1 MVPFPE
7 PSIFQEGSEC
17 LCLFIFIF
25 CVSRT
30 GTIPPSTDPSSS
42 FPMNASLFFIISYFA
57 SRRFIVAVLEFG
69 LRLVTVMLFWF
80 ELGSQII
87 GSFNGQM

>member
-1 MVPFPE
+1 
-7 PSIFQEGSEC
+7 
-17 LCLFIFIF
+17 
-25 CVSRT
+25 
-30 GTIPPSTDPSSS
+30 
-42 FPMNASLFFIISYFA
+42 MNASLFFIISYFA